1 MTITTITRH
10 RCITTKLLLLLLL
23 LMTGAGEV
31 WGAHS
36 YYSQNYEDQSDA
48 SLWSSAN
55 HSGGLSLVTDDATYG
70 KYILFTA
77 PEGGLSGPRTA
88 YTNFSVSEWPYSSY
102 TIEFDAALRT
112 CNTTN
117 HCTELVVASDGYE
130 LEGNK
135 YFVGTNEDKNNFLF
149 MLRSNGVSST
159 TTYLINNTA
168 NSVTIAENTWFHVK
182 LNVNITNTTVSYTI
196 SGGATASGT
205 YNVTDGTSMEAKS
218 LVATIGKGYYGT
230 VKIDNIAIY
239 STWYYLK
246 TDIPTTLVSTG
257 GAEGVTV
264 THPYPHYVLSGTT
277 LYRYPSTG
285 VNPNYGKT
293 FTLTSTDNQE
303 FPLTSDGTIS
313 NVVAYREAEDF
324 MTPISDNNNLYIRCS
339 NTQGAYASA
348 YVDALTLPQGVYT
361 LTTASY
367 ANSSTTF
374 SFKVGNDV
382 VFTQTGNGGWRETSS
397 GNIQIHANTPVQV
410 IGGSRNYALDYV
422 YAQAQFAYMTAS
434 GELAKGSTSTPTL
447 TNSLSMDGHT
457 ISYASSNQ
465 GVATV
470 NASTGE
476 ITANHN
482 GTAVITAS
490 YINSSTSAVEYTA
503 TYTVTVTGETAG
515 TYTLTPS
522 PTTMET
528 FTVTGAG
535 MLPQTIDGNMM
546 SLSFGADNEVQVVE
560 TVGSELG
567 VRGIDTNNYS
577 HVYVSAD
584 IPTMGSYFA
593 ITPKQNGVLSFRGY
607 MNDANAIR
615 LTDADGN
622 ILERISASNVTTN
635 NWANYTFG
643 TLLNSGDTYYLF
655 AETQSMTLHDDDTY
669 PTLYL
674 NNLTLTKTEGTTIN
688 LIDQSLLFY
697 PENNGNFNRLD
708 RSIPGF
714 DITFMGDGFKYQ
726 NSKNFIVRYKENGPA
741 KNYMKITPRL
751 ASGESTDVVITGVTL
766 LYSNAISS
774 PKVTI
779 AGTEKTLEASDIS
792 CAWTELSANDIT
804 ITLTNESDASFLLK
818 AVSITYSLNNGA
830 TLSTSKQD
838 VNLRFEKEYVYGY
851 EGEVIENKFWVD
863 TPKAYYGDVTFYGNV
878 SYYGSGSGFSNGNTN
893 EVSKI
898 KDSSDNKT
906 YYRDQTANPDEEY
919 KVRIGQGVCVLE
931 ASTPATTYF
940 NAGYGST
947 RLYSR
952 DYVEERQPG
961 HELVLAPNAEY
972 TVPAASGL
980 SFKVTT
986 SGGSISLTGTDATP
1000 STALTNDQV
1009 FSTTANATSVTIK
1022 NTGDA
1027 DITIKKIEVSRK
1039 KPTIDF
1045 GYIGAAGAGS
1055 DVLFPGSSTNPNTYT
1070 PNAFTIMDEKGET
1083 DLSSYYADTGTYAIT
1098 QAVAG
1103 VNINKSTGVLTVTD
1117 GAANGVLKVTLTVNP
1132 ENEYKATYAP
1142 LTKTLELKVVD
1153 GMWDFRTYS
1162 RDEHRTMYNSDGWSG
1177 SYGGWYASR
1186 DNAEFEDIIRND
1198 GTPLPRALALQTMG
1212 KHRLLH
1218 TDHGYLHLQG
1228 KGIGGTESA
1237 NGGGQLRI
1245 PVKADMLVE
1254 INSYSG
1260 DLLSEME
1267 IDGVTDIE
1275 GNDVTMFYVNPSPAS
1290 QYFIAKSDGYI
1301 IVRNPSTNLDLH
1313 ICYIKSSADM
1323 AFKYGEE
1330 DESGNIITYVDAG
1343 AGKWTNPVM
1352 NQGTTTIA
1360 YSCVNNIN
1368 APVTSIDEETGE
1380 VTLGGAYGQ
1389 FTGTATGSG
1398 TGLLA
1403 GKTRSYIANV
1413 IGLNFKNA
1421 SHNLGDANANTFDL
1435 ISSECIESCKN
1446 TSGEDDDGTLK
1457 SKIVFSLVDA
1467 SPSVT
1472 LSGSTLTIGE
1482 VGTVTVKATLG
1493 SIEKTFTCTLNGGTI
1508 SFSIDG
1514 GAPVTGTNIVIPN
1527 TTNTLTI
1534 TVSGDGV
1541 SKYTD
1546 WGDVYFDRDEM
1557 ERQALGDIKRLAV
1570 PESGEDPTSVKDS
1583 ITTSETGNTLT
1594 ITFDHSK
1601 VGEKF
1606 PGGVIPI
1613 IGKYVY
1619 GGKTYD
1625 ITGTVTVAYT
1635 SHVWRFQHNLL
1646 TGMDSAGE
1654 DAEEAAD
1661 HLADDALVG
1670 YGSSHGLTGG
1680 LGQWKTNDDAGSYT
1694 IKTNTWG
1701 TGATI
1706 DEPTDNGTKDDN
1718 YNWKFVR
1725 KIGGHTESPI
1735 IYYYNHAV
1743 EGQNALVIPETEGL
1757 QLFASPSNKQ
1767 LGVSMAR
1774 DEAPYDCRNLML
1786 LRGGKLTIPLLKKG
1800 QWVEVRWTRHKE
1812 EMGERILMT
1821 NLSDVDGTAITSTYK
1836 IGNCFYNLPWSTS
1849 TYMFQATED
1858 GDVTF
1863 EVADNIYVSIQEI
1876 ILHDPDKDV
1885 WPFKSSISTTLK
1897 GYDDATTPSSDWTGL
1912 TAPDVKWVYLW
1923 DDDAASHTL
1932 TFLTKDFQNA
1942 PNAPQ
1947 KWTFELDDMLKR
1959 EGAVMTTTGVDNG
1972 EATLTYKGGWG
1983 KAKVTMTCYSQN
1995 MKYVANKKTWT
2006 LTFGQAPKQTYPYTW
2021 DFTKFFS
2028 STLGSTTNENSWAA
2042 VAYVGS
2048 TTSTTNPLRVAL
2060 YNNHTVSNYGA
2071 GGYANTYNTDDYQSY
2086 YVEGGQLVSYGL
2098 RNTNNGIVPE
2108 TAGLGFILD
2117 VDGDANHQPDQNML
2131 MLNMTNNITSAQ
2143 QAVNGQ
2149 TWITD
2154 TGDSDAKKHTDNSHL
2169 TIGSGGKVIV
2179 PKPNDE
2185 VNYANYYIYIKS
2197 SHEPSGYTN
2206 VVKMVD
2212 ESAGANEAVDEDYD
2226 VPTDEGVYKYRFNAN
2241 EDAVFTFTSSDEA
2254 TDGQLHSYIAP
2265 VGDRKY
2271 TDIYAIAV
2279 TKDFK
2284 TVKRLNGVGWATESR
2299 NYAVDY
2305 SLDSLLTTQPL
2316 QAYSVIARSSN
2327 PIYSVNKTKTTV
2339 RLQDRN
2345 YVVPARQGLVLKQV
2359 TGSPEPNGS
2368 TYTVPLFVPAVTTA
2382 IEPDYTFTNNL
2393 MRPNLNERPFT
2404 TECEDADGTDNGS
2417 GEYTRFILSEKYMTW
2432 RKEGDA
2438 AASYDTQFTSGTVPG
2453 FYRLHIYGDIDYD
2466 DNDDTATGGFDHL
2479 TGSNRN
2485 ILGAN
2490 KAYLVL
2496 PSGKINSPIWQAS
2509 APARASYF
2517 IGIEDVSDME
2527 EITEVTEAPVN
2538 NATYNLSGQRV
2549 ADDSTLSPGIYIR
2562 NGKKYLVK

>member
-23 LMTGAGEV
+23 LTTGTGEV

-313 NVVAYREAEDF
+313 NVVDYREAEDF
-324 MTPISDNNNLYIRCS
+324 MTPISDNNYLYIRCS
-339 NTQGAYASA
+339 NTQGAYANT

-382 VFTQTGNGGWRETSS
+382 VFTHTGNGGWRETSS
-397 GNIQIHANTPVQV
+397 GNIQIPANTPVQV
-410 IGGSRNYALDYV
+410 IGGSRNYGLDYV
-422 YAQAQFAYMTAS
+422 FAQAQFAYMTAS
-434 GELAKGSTSTPTL
+434 GELTKGSTTTPTL

-522 PTTMET
+522 PTTVET

-688 LIDQSLLFY
+688 LIDQSLLFF
-697 PENNGNFNRLD
+697 PNNNGNYNRLD

-726 NSKNFIVRYKENGPA
+726 NSKNFIVRYDANGPA
-741 KNYMKITPRL
+741 NNYMKITPRR

-779 AGTEKTLEASDIS
+779 AGKEKTLEASDIS
-792 CAWTELSANDIT
+792 CAWTGLSANDIT

-893 EVSKI
+893 EVTKI
-898 KDSSDNKT
+898 KDDSDNKT

-919 KVRIGQGVCVLE
+919 KVRIGQGVCLLE

-1000 STALTNDQV
+1000 STALTNNQV
-1009 FSTTANATSVTIK
+1009 FSTTANAISVTIK

-1039 KPTIDF
+1039 KPTLDF
-1045 GYIGAAGAGS
+1045 GYIGAAGGGS
-1055 DVLFPGSSTNPNTYT
+1055 DVLFLGSSYT
-1070 PNAFTIMDEKGET
+1070 PNTFSITSEAEAGIASK
-1083 DLSSYYADTGTYAIT
+1083 YATTGTYAIT
-1098 QAVAG
+1098 QAVTG
-1103 VNINKSTGVLTVTD
+1103 VSINESTGVITVDD

-1132 ENEYKATYAP
+1132 LEAYKATYAP
-1142 LTKTLELKVVD
+1142 LTEELELKVVD
-1153 GMWDFRTYS
+1153 GVWDFRSYS
-1162 RDEHRTMYNSDGWSG
+1162 RAEHYTMYNSTGWSG
-1177 SYGGWYASR
+1177 QEGGWYASR
-1186 DNAEFEDIIRND
+1186 DNAEFEDIIRKD

-1245 PVKADMLVE
+1245 PVKAGMLVE

-1290 QYFIAKSDGYI
+1290 QYFLAKSDGYI

-1313 ICYIKSSADM
+1313 IRYINVSAEM

-1330 DESGNIITYVDAG
+1330 DENGDIVTYVDAQ

-1352 NQGTTTIA
+1352 NQGTTTITYGRTDGGSGTYTVDA
-1360 YSCVNNIN
+1360 N
-1368 APVTSIDEETGE
+1368 TGE
-1380 VTLGGAYGQ
+1380 VTIGSGQYGT
-1389 FTGTATGSG
+1389 FTVKATGSV

-1403 GKTRSYIANV
+1403 GKERSYTANV
-1413 IGLNFKNA
+1413 IGLDFQNA
-1421 SHNLGDANANTFDL
+1421 THNLGNANANTFDL

-1446 TSGEDDDGTLK
+1446 TSGADDDGTLK

-1467 SPSVT
+1467 SPSVS
-1472 LSGSTLTIGE
+1472 LSSDGHTLTIND

-1493 SIEKTFTCTLNGGTI
+1493 SIEKTFTCTLNGGTLA
-1508 SFSIDG
+1508 G
-1514 GAPVTGTNIVIPN
+1514 GLNPVIENDATSYTITLTGGTNHKFKLKEMYDAIM
-1527 TTNTLTI
+1527 
-1534 TVSGDGV
+1534 GDLKE
-1541 SKYTD
+1541 SASSLKFYKD
-1546 WGDVYFDRDEM
+1546 GDVEVANSTEEVASTTLRIELTTTLDA
-1557 ERQALGDIKRLAV
+1557 QTVPIK
-1570 PESGEDPTSVKDS
+1570 K
-1583 ITTSETGNTLT
+1583 
-1594 ITFDHSK
+1594 
-1601 VGEKF
+1601 
-1606 PGGVIPI
+1606 GGVIPI
-1613 IGKYVY
+1613 YASY
-1619 GGKTYD
+1619 EYNSATYN
-1625 ITGTVTVAYT
+1625 IEGTLTVAYT

-1661 HLADDALVG
+1661 HLADDALAG

-1680 LGQWKTNDDAGSYT
+1680 LGQWKTNNDAGSYT

-1706 DEPTDNGTKDDN
+1706 DEPTDNGTKSND
-1718 YNWKFVR
+1718 YHWKFVR

-1786 LRGGKLTIPLLKKG
+1786 LRGGKLTIPKLKKG
-1800 QWVEVRWTRHKE
+1800 QWLEVRWTRHKE

-1836 IGNCFYNLPWSTS
+1836 IGNCFYNLPASTS

-1897 GYDDATTPSSDWTGL
+1897 GYDDLHVPTVEQRATWSEADDLSDF
-1912 TAPDVKWVYLW
+1912 PDVDWVYLW
-1923 DDDAASHTL
+1923 NDDAASHTL

-1972 EATLTYKGGWG
+1972 EATLTYNGGWG

-2006 LTFGQAPKQTYPYTW
+2006 LTFGQAPKQKYPYTW
-2021 DFTKFFS
+2021 DFTKFFA

-2154 TGDSDAKKHTDNSHL
+2154 TGDNDAEKHTDNSHL

-2197 SHEPSGYTN
+2197 SHKPTATTN
-2206 VVKMVD
+2206 VND
-2212 ESAGANEAVDEDYD
+2212 RSSDAE
-2226 VPTDEGVYKYRFNAN
+2226 VPTPTEGNNYNKVYKYQFNAN
-2241 EDAVFTFTSSDEA
+2241 ADAVFTFTCSDDDEA

-2279 TKDFK
+2279 TKDYK

-2299 NYAVDY
+2299 DYDVDY
-2305 SLDSLLTTQPL
+2305 SLDSLLTTRPL

-2393 MRPNLNERPFT
+2393 MRPNLIESTLNSE
-2404 TECEDADGTDNGS
+2404 TEVIS
-2417 GEYTRFILSEKYMTW
+2417 GATYTRFILSEKYMTW
-2432 RKEGDA
+2432 RKENA
-2438 AASYDTQFTSGTVPG
+2438 TVSYDTKFTSGSVPG
-2453 FYRLHIYGDIDYD
+2453 FYRLHIYEDIDY
-2466 DNDDTATGGFDHL
+2466 DDTATGGFDHL

-2485 ILGAN
+2485 TLGAN

>member
-23 LMTGAGEV
+23 LTTGASEV
-31 WGAHS
+31 WGETVTK
-36 YYSQNYEDQSDA
+36 YSRSGVGEGATEWKASD
-48 SLWSSAN
+48 LTDWRAN
-55 HSGGLSLVTDDATYG
+55 TAGSTFEIDGGLKTGGGNASYEYQKALEIDPAGKLTITGTWNTGSSLGRAAAYNYLQFGTVELRAYG
-70 KYILFTA
+70 Q
-77 PEGGLSGPRTA
+77 GLRG
-88 YTNFSVSEWPYSSY
+88 
-102 TIEFDAALRT
+102 TIVINGEE
-112 CNTTN
+112 
-117 HCTELVVASDGYE
+117 TEL
-130 LEGNK
+130 
-135 YFVGTNEDKNNFLF
+135 TT
-149 MLRSNGVSST
+149 SSGDVRGDRDWKFS
-159 TTYLINNTA
+159 I
-168 NSVTIAENTWFHVK
+168 TITQATGD
-182 LNVNITNTTVSYTI
+182 VSYTI
-196 SGGATASGT
+196 TPPSGAKSGT
-205 YNVTDGTSMEAKS
+205 GNAGVLDLS
-218 LVATIGKGYYGT
+218 
-230 VKIDNIAIY
+230 AIKMG
-239 STWYYLK
+239 YLK
-246 TDIPTTLVSTG
+246 TGSLDNTHQTLKEISITQELYAYTVNATSGLSQEIASGSDGPSATLTIPYHRYILD
-257 GAEGVTV
+257 
-264 THPYPHYVLSGTT
+264 GTT
-277 LYRYPSTG
+277 LYKSEKQG
-285 VNPNYGKT
+285 GDPNYGKT
-293 FTLTSTDNQE
+293 FTLDADNKVVDIAYTSHAT
-303 FPLTSDGTIS
+303 
-313 NVVAYREAEDF
+313 NVAVFKEAEEIL
-324 MTPISDNNNLYIRCS
+324 TPVTNNNYVYIRCS
-339 NTQGAYASA
+339 GTGGGYASTAQTVATLPSGAYTITAASYGRPTDFVFSSGGSDKWIHSASA
-348 YVDALTLPQGVYT
+348 WGE
-361 LTTASY
+361 TTSE
-367 ANSSTTF
+367 N
-374 SFKVGNDV
+374 
-382 VFTQTGNGGWRETSS
+382 
-397 GNIQIHANTPVQV
+397 VQLAEGDLQV
-410 IGGSRNYALDYV
+410 RGGSNSYPLDYV
-422 YAQAQFAYMTAS
+422 YVTRVFAYEDAS
-434 GELAKGSTSTPTL
+434 STCNMASSTTGKPTL
-447 TNSLSMDGHT
+447 VNPTN
-457 ISYASSNQ
+457 ASVTYSSDNTH
-465 GVATV
+465 VATV
-470 NASTGE
+470 NATGDV
-476 ITANHN
+476 TFHHN
-482 GTAVITAS
+482 GTAYITAKAT
-490 YINSSTSAVEYTA
+490 IDGIEYLT
-503 TYTVTVTGETAG
+503 THKVTVTGESNATETWDTSVSG
-515 TYTLTPS
+515 KVTYTLTGS
-522 PTTMET
+522 GFVEQVRTNSMIDIEYGSNYEYET
-528 FTVTGAG
+528 QSVSDGKAHCVRSNGQWHATLNGTDGKDG
-535 MLPQTIDGNMM
+535 LPYLGTYYVFKPKENGTLTINALVNDESGTRNGIRLLDSDGN
-546 SLSFGADNEVQVVE
+546 V
-560 TVGSELG
+560 
-567 VRGIDTNNYS
+567 
-577 HVYVSAD
+577 
-584 IPTMGSYFA
+584 
-593 ITPKQNGVLSFRGY
+593 
-607 MNDANAIR
+607 
-615 LTDADGN
+615 
-622 ILERISASNVTTN
+622 LERITDTN
-635 NWANYTFG
+635 YSELHDFAFN
-643 TLLNSGDTYYLF
+643 TLLIAGRTYYVF
-655 AETQSMTLHDDDTY
+655 AETGTMKKAGTSSGDLAYAYNDATSSLSLHSFTFA
-669 PTLYL
+669 
-674 NNLTLTKTEGTTIN
+674 KMEGTTIS
-688 LIDQSLLFY
+688 LIDQSLLFGVGQ
-697 PENNGNFNRLD
+697 NANQNRLD
-708 RSIPGF
+708 RRIPGF
-714 DITFMGDGFKYQ
+714 DITFGGGDGTKYNGNGMFIIRNRVANLDTQ
-726 NSKNFIVRYKENGPA
+726 NGSIT
-741 KNYMKITPRL
+741 ITPRIKTGN
-751 ASGESTDVVITGVTL
+751 ASDVTITSVTLNTGASVVGSPHVKINGTQKDDVITRNSTQTFSGLTGNTL
-766 LYSNAISS
+766 TIQLAETGTVDAYSFILNSLTILYS
-774 PKVTI
+774 
-779 AGTEKTLEASDIS
+779 LD
-792 CAWTELSANDIT
+792 
-804 ITLTNESDASFLLK
+804 
-818 AVSITYSLNNGA
+818 NGA
-830 TLSTSKQD
+830 TLDNDPVDNYVKLKFANDYIYDYERATPGCD
-838 VNLRFEKEYVYGY
+838 VYFDAPVA
-851 EGEVIENKFWVD
+851 F
-863 TPKAYYGDVTFYGNV
+863 YGDVNFTYSNNT
-878 SYYGSGSGFSNGNTN
+878 FSNGCTDAVTKHKNTDEKMHFN
-893 EVSKI
+893 
-898 KDSSDNKT
+898 DGNTDN
-906 YYRDQTANPDEEY
+906 PY
-919 KVRIGQGVCVLE
+919 KVRIGQGVSTLT
-931 ASTPATTYF
+931 ASFAGTEYF
-940 NAGYGST
+940 NATSAIT

-952 DYVEERQPG
+952 DYEESPAK
-961 HELVLAPNAEY
+961 VLAAGDSYTWPAGNGMTFEITTTEAGTITLNGGENITMTAGKAYTY
-972 TVPAASGL
+972 TVESGDN
-980 SFKVTT
+980 KV
-986 SGGSISLTGTDATP
+986 
-1000 STALTNDQV
+1000 V
-1009 FSTTANATSVTIK
+1009 VK
-1022 NTGDA
+1022 NTGA
-1027 DITIKKIEVSRK
+1027 SAITISKVKTYRK
-1039 KPTIDF
+1039 SATLDF

-1083 DLSSYYADTGTYAIT
+1083 DLSSYYDADTGTYAIT

-1103 VNINKSTGVLTVTD
+1103 VSINESSGVLTVTD
-1117 GAANGVLKVTLTVNP
+1117 GAANGVLKVTLTVDPKEAN
-1132 ENEYKATYAP
+1132 KADYAP
-1142 LTKTLELKVVD
+1142 ITKTLELKVVD

-1218 TDHGYLHLQG
+1218 TNHGYLHLQG
-1228 KGIGGTESA
+1228 KGTGGTESA
-1237 NGGGQLRI
+1237 NGGGQLRV
-1245 PVKADMLVE
+1245 PVKAGMLVE

-1290 QYFIAKSDGYI
+1290 QYFLAKSDGYI

-1313 ICYIKSSADM
+1313 ICYIRSSADM

-1352 NQGTTTIA
+1352 NQGTTTIE
-1360 YSCVNNIN
+1360 YSYVNNIN
-1368 APVTSIDEETGE
+1368 APVTSIDSATGE
-1380 VTLGGAYGQ
+1380 VTLGGAYGK

-1403 GKTRSYIANV
+1403 GKTRNYIAYTVGFTTSDLSRTISESNV
-1413 IGLNFKNA
+1413 
-1421 SHNLGDANANTFDL
+1421 FDL
-1435 ISSECIESCKN
+1435 KERISIIVGNITDTEASITEANLKN
-1446 TSGEDDDGTLK
+1446 K
-1457 SKIVFSLVDA
+1457 VVFSLVNP
-1467 SPSVT
+1467 SPSLT

-1493 SIEKTFTCTLNGGTI
+1493 SIEKTFTCSVTGGTLA
-1508 SFSIDG
+1508 DG
-1514 GAPVTGTNIVIPN
+1514 LNPVIANDATSYTITLTGTDIGLASGKTVYFDVAQMKAGALGDVKSIVDNSTVTFTEN
-1527 TTNTLTI
+1527 TEAKTLTI
-1534 TVSGDGV
+1534 SN
-1541 SKYTD
+1541 
-1546 WGDVYFDRDEM
+1546 
-1557 ERQALGDIKRLAV
+1557 LGGK
-1570 PESGEDPTSVKDS
+1570 
-1583 ITTSETGNTLT
+1583 
-1594 ITFDHSK
+1594 
-1601 VGEKF
+1601 
-1606 PGGVIPI
+1606 GGVIPI
-1613 IGKYVY
+1613 YVNY
-1619 GGKTYD
+1619 RYNNTIDYT
-1625 ITGTVTVAYT
+1625 IEGTLTVAYT

-1661 HLADDALVG
+1661 HLADDALAG

-1706 DEPTDNGTKDDN
+1706 DEPTDNGTKSND
-1718 YNWKFVR
+1718 YHWKFVR

-1786 LRGGKLTIPLLKKG
+1786 LRGGKVTIPKLEKG

-1821 NLSDVDGTAITSTYK
+1821 NLSDVAGTEITSTYK
-1836 IGNCFYNLPWSTS
+1836 IGNCFYNLDWSTS

-1876 ILHDPDKDV
+1876 ILHEPK
-1885 WPFKSSISTTLK
+1885 WTFKSSISNTLK
-1897 GYDDATTPSSDWTGL
+1897 GSIEDSPIPSTSSDIKWIHL
-1912 TAPDVKWVYLW
+1912 PDA
-1923 DDDAASHTL
+1923 DAGSYTL
-1932 TFLTKDFQNA
+1932 TLFSKEYQNA

-1947 KWTFELDDMLKR
+1947 TWKFEIDEMLTR
-1959 EGAVMTTTGVDNG
+1959 EGAKMTTTSTDNRD
-1972 EATLTYKGGWG
+1972 ATITYNGGWG
-1983 KAKVTMTCYSQN
+1983 KVKVTMTCYSQN
-1995 MKYVANKKTWT
+1995 MKYVANQKTWT
-2006 LTFGQAPKQTYPYTW
+2006 LTFGQAPKQKYPYTW
-2021 DFTKFFS
+2021 DFTKFFA

-2117 VDGDANHQPDQNML
+2117 VDGDDNQQPDQNML

-2154 TGDSDAKKHTDNSHL
+2154 TGDSDAEKHTDNSHL

-2206 VVKMVD
+2206 VVKMVN
-2212 ESAGANEAVDEDYD
+2212 ELAGANEDVDEDYD

-2241 EDAVFTFTSSDEA
+2241 KDAVFTFTSSDEA
-2254 TDGQLHSYIAP
+2254 IDGQLHSYIAP

-2279 TKDFK
+2279 TKDYK

-2299 NYAVDY
+2299 DYAVDY
-2305 SLDSLLTTQPL
+2305 SLDSLLTTRPL

-2359 TGSPEPNGS
+2359 TDSPGANGS

-2382 IEPDYTFTNNL
+2382 TEPDYTFTNNL

-2404 TECEDADGTDNGS
+2404 TECENADGTDNGS
-2417 GEYTRFILSEKYMTW
+2417 GAYTRFILSEKYMTW

-2466 DNDDTATGGFDHL
+2466 DTATGGFDHL
-2479 TGSNRN
+2479 TGTNRN

-2496 PSGKINSPIWQAS
+2496 PSDKINSPIWNAS

-2527 EITEVTEAPVN
+2527 EITEVTEAPAN